1 MRKVFNASR
10 RIQRWS
16 RSYAKKQVTSKPSI
30 MPDPR
35 PPNANTVT
43 APYRGRIGADLGGP
57 RSRFYRLT
65 TPGVALMK
73 CPNSSA
79 TLRALGQPWAPGPGC
94 GTGSFGNSWVRRPST
109 SAVGCVEVGNSREH
123 NVRRITETRKKN
135 EFFRRSAVYR
145 LRGAVHSLRG
155 QLHRPGI

>member
-1 MRKVFNASR
+1 MKC
-10 RIQRWS
+10 
-16 RSYAKKQVTSKPSI
+16 
-30 MPDPR
+30 
-35 PPNANTVT
+35 PN
-43 APYRGRIGADLGGP
+43 
-57 RSRFYRLT
+57 SRFYRLT

-109 SAVGCVEVGNSREH
+109 SAVGCVDVGNSREH
-123 NVRRITETRKKN
+123 NVRRTTETRKKN

-155 QLHRPGI
+155 QLHRPGRSTSVRGAGKKLKKSTRSAKDTTREP